1 MQIIYIRKMAGIL
14 NFKKCRYSFL
24 IIIIL
29 ISCRDNN
36 NIKRTI
42 EQDFI
47 EKNFLVI
54 VDTLAYRHGSLRPI
68 PIESNQKHSIFDKE
82 LSVFLNNKIGFD
94 ADIMQDF
101 DSFFNK
107 NPYLKKE
114 FYDCLKEAPYVELT
128 IDSSF
133 SKRIGNYN
141 IITNMDDINKNMQ
154 NVGGVKIKNFKIV
167 DDKAFLVVEKTD
179 GNYPIGIV
187 MFFFKEKNSWRK
199 IKEEIL
205 YQS

>member
-1 MQIIYIRKMAGIL
+1 MAGIL
-14 NFKKCRYSFL
+14 NFKKYRYLFL

-29 ISCRDNN
+29 ISCRDNIN
-36 NIKRTI
+36 TNKII

-47 EKNFLVI
+47 ETIFLGI
-54 VDTLAYRHGSLRPI
+54 VDTLAYKQGSLRPI
-68 PIESNQKHSIFDKE
+68 PIENDLKQDMFDKE
-82 LSVFLNNKIGFD
+82 LSVFLNNKIKFD

-101 DSFFNK
+101 DSFLKK
-107 NPYLKKE
+107 NPYFKKE

-141 IITNMDDINKNMQ
+141 IITKMVDINKNMH
-154 NVGGVKIKNFKIV
+154 NVGSVKIKNFKIV

-187 MFFFKEKNSWRK
+187 MFFFKEKNNWRK

-205 YQS
+205 YRS